1 MKKQDPTLTIDGTPY
16 APISLEKVVKHLES
30 EGHFD
35 NQDKKKDG
43 SLTVFVN
50 NSGNGFEADD
60 PDIVNVMVK
69 DRIMQTEYFVDEIF
83 PTLPRIPAYLYRYIQ
98 WIMFDE
104 GNNRAYNVMKYP
116 RDNDYIMA
124 LESNILTKQDDEYQ
138 QIEAFIKYAKSNT
151 EATHLIGL
159 LQLVG
164 GTLRSYAKKNSGC
177 RMYIELPETGFH
189 PKRERILVTLLY
201 KLREEY
207 GVRAD
212 FTPI

>member
-1 MKKQDPTLTIDGTPY
+1 MSKQKQELTVDGSPY
-16 APISLEKVVKHLES
+16 SPISLKKFITHLED

-35 NQDKKKDG
+35 KDTKHPST
-43 SLTVFVN
+43 SLTVLLN
-50 NSGNGFEADD
+50 QSGNGLETDD
-60 PDIVNVMVK
+60 PDVVNVMIE
-69 DRIMQTEYFVDEIF
+69 DRIMQTKWFVDEVF
-83 PTLPRIPAYLYRYIQ
+83 NTLPRIPAYLYRYIQ

-116 RDNDYIMA
+116 TDNDYVMA
-124 LESNILTKQDDEYQ
+124 LQSGILTKTDEEYQ

-151 EATHLIGL
+151 EALHLIGL

-164 GTLRSYAKKNSGC
+164 GTMRAYAKKNSGC
-177 RMYIELPETGFH
+177 RMFIELPETGFH

-207 GVRAD
+207 GINANW
-212 FTPI
+212 TPI